1 MSGIEKA
8 PHSNFLEKAKIE
20 KQGDVKNIHN
30 VVVDGANK
38 NRIKEEK
45 IETKDVIM
53 DGANKHRNK
62 PVDPDINKNTIN
74 AINTLFP
81 IDPKEVADSILE
93 EKNPSAQI
101 KKLMSFQSEIDKM
114 TPDQLNSLKSYLKDT
129 LSAVTDTFRAKP
141 TPSKENMASSM
152 LDSVEKELESRK
164 TVSSLVKP
172 AHALEGLKKITKD
185 IKMKMD

>member
-20 KQGDVKNIHN
+20 KQGDVKNIPN

-62 PVDPDINKNTIN
+62 PVDPNISKNTIN

-81 IDPKEVADSILE
+81 TEPIDLAKSILDE
-93 EKNPSAQI
+93 ENPSAQI
-101 KKLMSFQSEIDKM
+101 KKLMSFQSEIDRM
-114 TPDQLNSLKSYLKDT
+114 TPDQLNELKSYLKDT
-129 LSAVTDTFRAKP
+129 LGAVTDPFRAKP
-141 TPSKENMASSM
+141 TPLKENMASSL
-152 LDSVEKELESRK
+152 LDSVEKELGSRK

-172 AHALEGLKKITKD
+172 ALGLEGLKKITKD